1 MSAFNEMIATMET
14 VEYKEKKQFLEY
26 LCRMAERAPRQF
38 SQEEKAELLNFAY
51 GEVERMLR
59 VIPETATYKEKDV
72 IFECEDYLLGLVM
85 HLSGSPDRVPPENL
99 LKIKA
104 LVELVDK
111 ERYIEKTLDSI
122 FQQPTIVE
130 TDINRLMY
138 WVRGCSDEYQ
148 KSKLFQGLMHYQRDM
163 SKLNAGAEKLL
174 AEYIASEMRRLPALE
189 TEDAWNALELLADV
203 GKYFAT
209 DERVVSAL
217 RDVMALGRNHINCYA
232 VDTLMGMGLDVH
244 QSVIDALAR
253 DLEYANM
260 TYHTLHRQGKAAMF
274 PAECATE
281 EYLAKSDLVRWLTF
295 PTELGKVP
303 DEIVYLGRVK
313 RLFSRE
319 VFHVFKFRS
328 DSDTLA
334 DENKNKWLVGWSSED
349 GGTFSEFEELAQF
362 EKDTPEKTLKCLKK
376 RIVG

>member
-26 LCRMAERAPRQF
+26 LCRVAERAPRQF
-38 SQEEKAELLNFAY
+38 SQEDKQALLTYAY
-51 GEVERMLR
+51 GEVECMLR
-59 VIPETATYKEKDV
+59 AIPEAATYKEKDV

-85 HLSGSPDRVPPENL
+85 RLSGSPDNVPPESL
-99 LKIKA
+99 LKIKT
-104 LVELVDK
+104 LVELVNK
-111 ERYIEKTLDSI
+111 ERYIETTLDSI

-130 TDINRLMY
+130 TDINRLLY
-138 WVRGCSDEYQ
+138 WVRGCCDEYQ
-148 KSKLFQGLMHYQRDM
+148 KSKVFLGLHHYQRDM
-163 SKLNAGAEKLL
+163 GKLNAGAEKLL
-174 AEYIASEMRRLPALE
+174 AEYIASEMRRLPTLE

-232 VDTLMGMGLDVH
+232 VDTLVGMGLDVP
-244 QSVIDALAR
+244 QSVIEALAR

-260 TYHTLHRQGKAAMF
+260 TYHTLRLQGKTAMF

-281 EYLAKSDLVRWLTF
+281 EYLAKSDLVHWLTF
-295 PTELGKVP
+295 PTELGKAP
-303 DEIVYLGRVK
+303 DEIVYLGHVK
-313 RLFSRE
+313 KLFSKE
-319 VFHVFKFRS
+319 VFHVFKYRS
-328 DSDTLA
+328 DSDTL
-334 DENKNKWLVGWSSED
+334 DEEKKNKWLVGWSSDE